1 MQDKEIIDKIEKL
14 LDWYLQHGSNTTI
27 ENLLNFQDKLSLL
40 SVNLAHITALS
51 KGSYLRTYFQR
62 KFTFST
68 KKLTFIKDGE
78 KIGTAE
84 EKARVQIGDIKEVE
98 IQEEEYTDLLNLK
111 LRQINRVL
119 QAVQQRIS
127 YQKNEKERLLRL
139 SHDNKT
145 INT

>member
-1 MQDKEIIDKIEKL
+1 MQDKKI
-14 LDWYLQHGSNTTI
+14 LDQIEAGLQWYREFGSTTTI
-27 ENLLNFQDKLSLL
+27 ELLLDFQDRLALI
-40 SVNLAHITALS
+40 SVNLAEMVAVS
-51 KGSYLRTYFQR
+51 KGSYLRVYFQR

-68 KKLTFIKDGE
+68 KKLTFIRDGE
-78 KIGTAE
+78 KIGTSE

-127 YQKNEKERLLRL
+127 YQKSEKQSLVRL
-139 SHDNKT
+139 SHDNKK
-145 INT
+145 I

>member
-1 MQDKEIIDKIEKL
+1 MQDKKIIDAIQDC
-14 LDWYLQHGSNTTI
+14 LDWYEDNYSNTTI
-27 ENLLNFQDKLSLL
+27 ELLLNLQDKLALL
-40 SVNLAHITALS
+40 SVNLAEMVAKS
-51 KGSYLRTYFQR
+51 KGSYLRVYFQR

-119 QAVQQRIS
+119 QSVQQRIS
-127 YQKNEKERLLRL
+127 YMKAEKDRLLKM
-139 SHDNKT
+139 SHDNK
-145 INT
+145 

>member
-1 MQDKEIIDKIEKL
+1 MQDKAIIDKIEKL
-14 LDWYLQHGSNTTI
+14 LDWYSNFGGNTTI
-27 ENLLNFQDKLSLL
+27 ENLLDFQDKLSLL

-68 KKLTFIKDGE
+68 KKIDWIKKGSS
-78 KIGTAE
+78 AA
-84 EKARVQIGDIKEVE
+84 KADEQARLLIGDIKEVE
-98 IQEEEYTDLLNLK
+98 IQEEEYSDLLTLK

-127 YQKNEKERLLRL
+127 YQKNEKDIMLKM
-139 SHDNKT
+139 SHDNKK
-145 INT
+145 I

>member
-1 MQDKEIIDKIEKL
+1 MQDKTIIDAIQDC
-14 LDWYLQHGSNTTI
+14 LDWYEGNYSNTTI
-27 ENLLNFQDKLSLL
+27 ELLLNLHDKLALL
-40 SVNLAHITALS
+40 SVNLAEIVAKS
-51 KGSYLRTYFQR
+51 KGSYLRAYFQR
-62 KFTFST
+62 KFIFST

-111 LRQINRVL
+111 LRQVNRVL

-127 YQKNEKERLLRL
+127 YQKVEKQNLIRM
-139 SHDNKT
+139 SHDNK
-145 INT
+145 